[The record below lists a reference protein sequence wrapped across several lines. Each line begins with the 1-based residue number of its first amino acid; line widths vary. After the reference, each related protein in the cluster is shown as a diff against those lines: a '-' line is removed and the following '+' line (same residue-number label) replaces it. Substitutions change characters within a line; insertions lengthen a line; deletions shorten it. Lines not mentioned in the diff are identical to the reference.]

1 MTCIYSAKSVETGTI
16 DGAQSAFQ
24 PEIQCL
30 PACAATIAAG
40 GKFRTTHLSSFRGIA

>member
-1 MTCIYSAKSVETGTI
+1 MTCIYSAKNVDTGTI
-16 DGAQSAFQ
+16 NGAQSAFQ

>member
-1 MTCIYSAKSVETGTI
+1 MTCIYLAKSVGIGTI
-16 DGAQSAFQ
+16 DGVRYAFQ
-24 PEIQCL
+24 HEIPCL